1 MNVIGFDF
9 YPVLI
14 FLLLVLLVLS
24 YLFKMV
30 AVWGGYVFVINLI
43 GVHAAILVLL
53 GRFGIKLYK
62 AYSVFYF
69 LGTFLATRVPVVGTT
84 PLKSLEQLGPGL
96 VFLGFQLLAFCEQQR
111 KKKKMNRMEA
121 WKFRI
126 VVFAV
131 AAIAGAVIAYLL
143 DQYLGYFG
151 MCTIAYIL
159 SFCTNV
165 HPFTHFILYKSSFVF
180 VFDL

>member
-1 MNVIGFDF
+1 
-9 YPVLI
+9 
-14 FLLLVLLVLS
+14 
-24 YLFKMV
+24 MV

-53 GRFGIKLYK
+53 GRFGTKLYK

-126 VVFAV
+126 TVFAV
-131 AAIAGAVIAYLL
+131 AAIAGAVLAYVL

-151 MCTIAYIL
+151 MCTIIYI
-159 SFCTNV
+159 FFFWIDV
-165 HPFTHFILYKSSFVF
+165 HPFTHSFCTNQLLPF
-180 VFDL
+180 V